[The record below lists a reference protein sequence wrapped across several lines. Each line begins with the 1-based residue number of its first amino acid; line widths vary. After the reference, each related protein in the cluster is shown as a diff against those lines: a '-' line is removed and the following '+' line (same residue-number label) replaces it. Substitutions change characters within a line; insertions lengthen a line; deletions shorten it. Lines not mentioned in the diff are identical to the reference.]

1 MPDHTEAD
9 CRRLR
14 ALGALNRMSLP
25 PATTKRKAHRAFRG
39 GKAKKDRRKGGSR
52 LQQHCSPQPGPPL
65 PSWPP
70 VSPLPPLPPGLS
82 RSSYLPPRASPP
94 SNEAQASGV
103 VGRAPTPATTTIV
116 DGEKKNNEKKNN
128 EKKNNEK
135 KNNEKKNETLKDYI
149 EDALT
154 EHSPENAPIIARM
167 EYEMSLGFPPE
178 RDPYIQAKDVED
190 MIGSHIRAG
199 RYGPHEW
206 FTLGDILDNEQ
217 KCWEPHQREND
228 PLTYEGVEDPKPWQ
242 VVNHNRYTSRPL
254 KPHSIMSCLA
264 QLWPDASQGLS
275 THELRAIV
283 NTMLLRV
290 NHNPFRKCHIHPIL
304 VLSFMGDYQ
313 GRIIQASYDGK
324 GLILQYSQLWSFAD
338 IKKAPVEL
346 FVRYRLSQTVGGIR
360 TLS

>member
-1 MPDHTEAD
+1 MAGSERPRAFCYYCNMPDHTEAD

-25 PATTKRKAHRAFRG
+25 PATTKRKAHRAFQG

-52 LQQHCSPQPGPPL
+52 LQQHCSPRPGPPL
-65 PSWPP
+65 PLMAPSLPA
-70 VSPLPPLPPGLS
+70 PPLPPGLS
-82 RSSYLPPRASPP
+82 RSSYPPPRAFPP
-94 SNEAQASGV
+94 SNEAQASGI

-135 KNNEKKNETLKDYI
+135 KNNEKKNNEKKNN
-149 EDALT
+149 EKKNN
-154 EHSPENAPIIARM
+154 E
-167 EYEMSLGFPPE
+167 
-178 RDPYIQAKDVED
+178 KKK
-190 MIGSHIRAG
+190 
-199 RYGPHEW
+199 YGPHEW

-217 KCWEPHQREND
+217 KSWDPRHREND

-264 QLWPDASQGLS
+264 QLWPDTSQGLT

>member
-25 PATTKRKAHRAFRG
+25 PATTKRKAHRAFQG

-52 LQQHCSPQPGPPL
+52 LQQHCSPRPGPRL

-82 RSSYLPPRASPP
+82 RSSYLPPRAFPP
-94 SNEAQASGV
+94 SNEAQASGI

-135 KNNEKKNETLKDYI
+135 KNNEKKN
-149 EDALT
+149 
-154 EHSPENAPIIARM
+154 
-167 EYEMSLGFPPE
+167 
-178 RDPYIQAKDVED
+178 
-190 MIGSHIRAG
+190 
-199 RYGPHEW
+199 
-206 FTLGDILDNEQ
+206 NE
-217 KCWEPHQREND
+217 KKNNEKKNNEKKNPRHREND

-264 QLWPDASQGLS
+264 QLWPDTSQGLT

-324 GLILQYSQLWSFAD
+324 GLILQYSLLWSFAD

>member
-1 MPDHTEAD
+1 MAETQAQSHAFLRSLIQQAKDLEPDFPSPD
-9 CRRLR
+9 DFQRLGVQVVQVPL
-14 ALGALNRMSLP
+14 APENDQGLQFEP
-25 PATTKRKAHRAFRG
+25 CFFRPHPD
-39 GKAKKDRRKGGSR
+39 KLFQKHPIHPLD
-52 LQQHCSPQPGPPL
+52 LENDPQNIQY
-65 PSWPP
+65 S
-70 VSPLPPLPPGLS
+70 
-82 RSSYLPPRASPP
+82 
-94 SNEAQASGV
+94 
-103 VGRAPTPATTTIV
+103 
-116 DGEKKNNEKKNN
+116 
-128 EKKNNEK
+128 
-135 KNNEKKNETLKDYI
+135 ETLKDYI

-167 EYEMSLGFPPE
+167 EYEMS
-178 RDPYIQAKDVED
+178 
-190 MIGSHIRAG
+190 
-199 RYGPHEW
+199 
-206 FTLGDILDNEQ
+206 
-217 KCWEPHQREND
+217 PHQREND